1 MPNYIKLDILTMKPV
16 AFIGRALSELKAFP
30 DAPRREAGFQ
40 IFNLQSGVDPDNW
53 KPLVGVGPGVME
65 IRIHE
70 GGEFR
75 VVYVTRMP
83 EAVYVIHAFQKKSQ
97 ATAKR
102 NLETIKRRYAAMLK
116 ERESP

>member
-1 MPNYIKLDILTMKPV
+1 MKPV
-16 AFIGRALSELKAFP
+16 AFIGRALNELKAFP
-30 DAPRREAGFQ
+30 EAARREAGFQ
-40 IFNLQSGVDPDNW
+40 IFNLQNGLDPDDW
-53 KPLVGVGPGVME
+53 KPMVGVGQGVME

-75 VVYVTRMP
+75 VVYVARMV

-102 NLETIKRRYAAMLK
+102 NLETVKRRYAAMLN
-116 ERESP
+116 ERGAP

>member
-1 MPNYIKLDILTMKPV
+1 MKPV

-30 DAPRREAGFQ
+30 DAARREAGFQ
-40 IFNLQSGVDPDNW
+40 IFNLQNGVDPDDW

-70 GGEFR
+70 GDEFR
-75 VVYVTRMP
+75 VVYVARMP
-83 EAVYVIHAFQKKSQ
+83 EALYVIHAFQKKSQ

-102 NLETIKRRYAAMLK
+102 NLETIKRRYAVMLK